1 MDPAYSILL
10 TATIY
15 MVVSIFAGISVHE
28 VGHLLAARLLGIK
41 VLGVSVGFG
50 PEIVGFT
57 DRFGTR
63 WKAAPLLVGGSC
75 GFQDIPV
82 PNEDIS
88 ANSLCRVR
96 ALSEA
101 SPQDRAIIYAAGPIF
116 NLCFS
121 GAISILIF
129 YHSSIL
135 PFLSNEEAELGLLR
149 FLNVIS
155 MSLGLFNLLP
165 IPPLD
170 GGYLVL
176 IALEA
181 YRGSPIAKSEEK
193 RLLQIGAWLV
203 AGITAIM
210 VVLLVIQIRSSYF

>member
-1 MDPAYSILL
+1 M
-10 TATIY
+10 
-15 MVVSIFAGISVHE
+15 
-28 VGHLLAARLLGIK
+28 
-41 VLGVSVGFG
+41 
-50 PEIVGFT
+50 
-57 DRFGTR
+57 
-63 WKAAPLLVGGSC
+63 
-75 GFQDIPV
+75 
-82 PNEDIS
+82 
-88 ANSLCRVR
+88 R